1 MFSGN
6 LTFCDSSQ
14 TIQALFQSNM
24 NSYMELTKEFFDYLE
39 EILNLV
45 QVIFVSLDQSRTNS
59 MTATGQCRL
68 NPLIVCIQDSSII
81 YDYLVKL
88 MFKLHESHYLKSI
101 SNER

>member
-1 MFSGN
+1 MFNGN

-14 TIQALFQSNM
+14 TIQLLFQSNT
-24 NSYMELTKEFFDYLE
+24 NSYMELTKEFFEYLE

-88 MFKLHESHYLKSI
+88 MFKLHESHYGKSL
-101 SNER
+101 SNKR